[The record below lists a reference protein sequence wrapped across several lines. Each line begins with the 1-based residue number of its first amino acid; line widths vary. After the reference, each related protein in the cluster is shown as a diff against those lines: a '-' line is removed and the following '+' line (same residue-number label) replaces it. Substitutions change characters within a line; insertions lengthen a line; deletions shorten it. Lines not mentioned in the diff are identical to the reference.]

1 MSTYFEKNHNTLTV
15 KRPFFLTTS
24 LQPWVTFSISLFNF
38 RKLICRHCCDFYLLW
53 GLFSLTCHDD
63 CQLFK
68 FSKDEKQK
76 CKRQRRRLG
85 HLLNLNNIGLQKWKI
100 LSCRNEVNIYT
111 TLSILNLFD
120 SILIQSH
127 VSIAKLTRT
136 MIPIPSRGDRRYFSI
151 SDALA
156 SLALMIVTGSLTD
169 RNWSQSVWSHWLVWS
184 SWSFRS
190 VQSPWSVLSLVSL
203 VTLVILVTLA
213 GLVTPVNMHDFA
225 YCIIYTL
232 HDINFYLAHLWTD
245 FQSCSLRNRFCNSI
259 IKYIVIFSIG
269 ASWCGFAGISP
280 LASESLLDITR
291 IDHHFGILATVPKK
305 PHNQLKSHHLKTSF
319 QIIRDLSK
327 KTLTVIF

>member
-1 MSTYFEKNHNTLTV
+1 MKN
-15 KRPFFLTTS
+15 
-24 LQPWVTFSISLFNF
+24 I
-38 RKLICRHCCDFYLLW
+38 
-53 GLFSLTCHDD
+53 
-63 CQLFK
+63 
-68 FSKDEKQK
+68 E
-76 CKRQRRRLG
+76 
-85 HLLNLNNIGLQKWKI
+85 LQKWSQYIYNFVNPQFIRFYSNSKSCFYCQADQDYDPYS
-100 LSCRNEVNIYT
+100 LSWRRPRDIDNI
-111 TLSILNLFD
+111 
-120 SILIQSH
+120 ILIAVIS
-127 VSIAKLTRT
+127 K
-136 MIPIPSRGDRRYFSI
+136 F

-169 RNWSQSVWSHWLVWS
+169 RNWSQSVWSHWIVWS
-184 SWSFRS
+184 PWSFRS

-203 VTLVILVTLA
+203 VTLVILVTLV

-232 HDINFYLAHLWTD
+232 HNIHFYLAHLWAD
-245 FQSCSLRNRFCNSI
+245 FQFCSITNRFCNI
-259 IKYIVIFSIG
+259 FIKYIVIFSIG

-319 QIIRDLSK
+319 QIIRDPSK